1 MSPATRPPC
10 PHDIG
15 PGTSVCLRC
24 RLEER
29 ELARARQK
37 RALIRVSV
45 VLGGLVVV
53 AVLGNAAVSAWR
65 ASSRMSSKQPLQLLA
80 STTTRAVRQQ
90 GAPTGAPVAA
100 APIAAS
106 PAAASTSAPPAANDA
121 RPPKPSGVATPAV
134 LTLKVPEGRT
144 GLRDS
149 MYVERSAD
157 TAVVHFD
164 TELARTRRRDK
175 FEATV
180 RATLPV
186 LYGASVDSMLTAI
199 PDGAITGDR
208 DLVSEVAVR
217 GVRLPVPAGGTLEL
231 WPVTR
236 PGRDGPLGVGY
247 RARIT
252 P

>member
-1 MSPATRPPC
+1 LSPATRPSC

-15 PGTSVCLRC
+15 PGISVCLRC
-24 RLEER
+24 RQEER
-29 ELARARQK
+29 QLALARQK
-37 RALIRVSV
+37 RALVRAGL
-45 VLGGLVVV
+45 VLAAVVVV
-53 AVLGNAAVSAWR
+53 AVIGSAAVGAMR
-65 ASSRMSSKQPLQLLA
+65 ASGKTRAREPLHLLA
-80 STTTRAVRQQ
+80 STSSMSSVRQQ
-90 GAPTGAPVAA
+90 GSPTVNPAAPVNSAGAPAKAA
-100 APIAAS
+100 AN
-106 PAAASTSAPPAANDA
+106 ASTSPNANN
-121 RPPKPSGVATPAV
+121 PSTAKTAHP
-134 LTLKVPEGRT
+134 LTLKVPLGRT

-149 MYVERSAD
+149 MYVERDAD
-157 TAVVHFD
+157 SVVVHFD

-186 LYGASVDSMLTAI
+186 LYGAAIDSMLLTL
-199 PDGAITGDR
+199 PDGAITGGR

-236 PGRDGPLGVGY
+236 PGRDGPLVVGY
-247 RARIT
+247 RARVA